1 MKTPADRVEEN
12 KAIAEEDERSMDF
25 RTFARESW
33 FGPLDISL
41 ARLAEDDL
49 AIGPTPIAK
58 APEEEFHKALS
69 IANERH
75 RAINWLADCSRVRY
89 RIRGGCAE
97 GERVPPPGWFFDLLW
112 HNSHNRRAHHLASIQ
127 S

>member
-1 MKTPADRVEEN
+1 
-12 KAIAEEDERSMDF
+12 MDF

-89 RIRGGCAE
+89 QIAEDALKVNGFLRRGGITRTIAALTIWRQSNPRLDASFE
-97 GERVPPPGWFFDLLW
+97 AP
-112 HNSHNRRAHHLASIQ
+112 LAFLGSK
-127 S
+127 